1 MGGVIPWPAIIP
13 RHCSL
18 SLHPLVFVSSMLY
31 QIASFLLD
39 VIGGLLTG
47 ACLLRLY
54 MQWQRVP
61 FSNPVG
67 GLVFALTDWLILP
80 LRRVIPPVG
89 RWDVSSLVAAVVLQ
103 LVQYLLLTLLLGLGG
118 AWAWVPWLAL
128 FGLLRVAVSGLM
140 GLLIV
145 YAVLSWVQQG
155 RSPLAD
161 VIARLCEPVLRPLR
175 RIIPLVG
182 GIDLSP
188 LAALVLLQVAMIV
201 LGNLQ
206 TSVMQ

>member
-1 MGGVIPWPAIIP
+1 
-13 RHCSL
+13 
-18 SLHPLVFVSSMLY
+18 MLF

-39 VIGGLLTG
+39 VVGGLLAG

-80 LRRVIPPVG
+80 LRRLIPPAG
-89 RWDVSSLVAAVVLQ
+89 RWDVSSLVAAVLVQVLQ
-103 LVQYLLLTLLLGLGG
+103 YFLLTLLLGAVS
-118 AWAWVPWLAL
+118 AWAWLPWLAL
-128 FGLLRVAVSGLM
+128 FGLARVAVSGLI

-145 YAVLSWVQQG
+145 YAVLSWVQT

-161 VIARLCEPVLRPLR
+161 VMARLCEPLLRPVR
-175 RIIPLVG
+175 RILPLMG

-188 LAALVLLQVAMIV
+188 LVVLVLLQVVMIV
-201 LGNLQ
+201 LGHLQ
-206 TSVMQ
+206 AGVMG